1 MILSRKAQTITESA
15 TLAISSKAKKMKSE
29 GIDVVDFG
37 VGEPD
42 FDTPEHIKAA
52 AIDAIK
58 KGYTKYTPAT
68 GIPQLKQAIADKL
81 QQDNALSYKPSD
93 IVVSNGAKH
102 ALFNAFYA
110 ILNPGDEVLMPAPC
124 WVSYPELVKLADG
137 VPVMVSADESNAFKT
152 SADVLRKYINGRTK
166 AILINSPN
174 NPTGA
179 VYTEEEL
186 KAIADLA
193 CEYDLV
199 VVSDEIYEK
208 LIYDD
213 AKHVS
218 IASFNDDI
226 KARTIVINGVS
237 KTYAMTGW
245 RIGYSASNEE
255 IASIIGNVQSQ
266 ATSNPNS
273 IAQYAALAA
282 LQGTQQAVTIMV
294 EEFKK
299 RRDYICQ
306 RINGI
311 EGLSCVKP
319 AGAFYVMMNIS
330 QYTGQKINGCDIMGS
345 IDFAQ
350 MLLDKAHVA
359 VVPGEPFGDDRFVRL
374 SYATSIEQIEK
385 GLARIEQCLK

>member
-42 FDTPEHIKAA
+42 FDTPDHIKTA
-52 AIDAIK
+52 AIDAIN

-110 ILNPGDEVLMPAPC
+110 ILNPGDEVIMPAPC

-174 NPTGA
+174 NPTGT

-186 KAIADLA
+186 RAIADLA
-193 CEYDLV
+193 CEYDLA

-213 AKHVS
+213 AEHVS
-218 IASFNDDI
+218 VASFNDDI

-245 RIGYSASNEE
+245 RIGYSASNGE

-282 LQGTQQAVTIMV
+282 LQGTQQPVTIMV

-306 RINGI
+306 HINGI
-311 EGLSCVKP
+311 EGLSCMKP

-350 MLLDKAHVA
+350 MLLDKVHVA

>member
-58 KGYTKYTPAT
+58 EGYTKYTPAT
-68 GIPQLKQAIADKL
+68 GIPQLKQAIANKL
-81 QQDNALSYKPSD
+81 QRDNALSYKPSD

-110 ILNPGDEVLMPAPC
+110 ILNPGDEVIMPAPC

-174 NPTGA
+174 NPTGT
-179 VYTEEEL
+179 VYAEEEL

-282 LQGTQQAVTIMV
+282 LQGTQQPVTIMV

-311 EGLSCVKP
+311 EGLSCMKP
-319 AGAFYVMMNIS
+319 TGAFYVMMNIS

-350 MLLDKAHVA
+350 MLLDKVHVA

>member
-1 MILSRKAQTITESA
+1 MVLSRKAQTISESA
-15 TLAISSKAKKMKSE
+15 TLAISAKAKKMKSE
-29 GIDVVDFG
+29 GIDIVDFG

-42 FDTPEHIKAA
+42 FDTPQHIKAA
-52 AIDAIK
+52 AIDAIN

-68 GIPQLKQAIADKL
+68 GIPELKKAIADKL
-81 QQDNALSYKPSD
+81 IYDNNISYEPSD

-110 ILNPGDEVLMPAPC
+110 ILNPGDEVVMPAPC

-137 VPVMVSADESNAFKT
+137 VPVMVPSDESTSFKVP
-152 SADVLRKYINGRTK
+152 AEILKKYINNRTK

-179 VYTEEEL
+179 VYTENEL
-186 KAIADLA
+186 RDIADLA
-193 CEYDLV
+193 CEYDLIV
-199 VVSDEIYEK
+199 VADEIYEK

-213 AKHVS
+213 TKHVS
-218 IASFNDDI
+218 IASFNDNI
-226 KARTIVINGVS
+226 KERTIVINGVS

-245 RIGYSASNEE
+245 RIGYSASSSKITN
-255 IASIIGNVQSQ
+255 IIGNVQSQ

-282 LQGTQQAVTIMV
+282 ITGTQQPVIEMV
-294 EEFKK
+294 QEFKK
-299 RRDYICQ
+299 RRDYIYN

-311 EGLSCVKP
+311 DGLSCVKP
-319 AGAFYVMMNIS
+319 SGAFYIMMNIS
-330 QYTGQKINGCDIMGS
+330 QYIGQNLNGYDIIGS
-345 IDFAQ
+345 VEFAQ

-359 VVPGEPFGDDRFVRL
+359 VVPGQPFGDDRFVRL
-374 SYATSIEQIEK
+374 SYAVSIEEIEK
-385 GLARIEQCLK
+385 GLERIERCLK

>member
-52 AIDAIK
+52 AIDAIN

-68 GIPQLKQAIADKL
+68 GIPQLKQAIVDKL
-81 QQDNALSYKPSD
+81 QKDNALSYKPSN

-179 VYTEEEL
+179 VYTGEEL
-186 KAIADLA
+186 RAIAELA

-199 VVSDEIYEK
+199 VVSDEVYEK

-213 AKHVS
+213 TEHVS

-282 LQGTQQAVTIMV
+282 LQGTQQPVTIMV

-299 RRDYICQ
+299 RRDYICR

-330 QYTGQKINGCDIMGS
+330 QYAGQKVNGCDIMGS
-345 IDFAQ
+345 VDFAQ
-350 MLLDKAHVA
+350 MLLDKAYVA

>member
-179 VYTEEEL
+179 VYAEDEL

-299 RRDYICQ
+299 RRDYIYQ
-306 RINGI
+306 HINGI

>member
-52 AIDAIK
+52 AIDAIN

-174 NPTGA
+174 NPTGT
-179 VYTEEEL
+179 VYAEEEL

-282 LQGTQQAVTIMV
+282 LQGTQQPVTIMV

-306 RINGI
+306 RINSI

-330 QYTGQKINGCDIMGS
+330 QYTGQKVNGCDIIGS
-345 IDFAQ
+345 VDFAQ

>member
-102 ALFNAFYA
+102 ALFNALYA

-179 VYTEEEL
+179 VYAEDEL

-299 RRDYICQ
+299 RRDYIYQ
-306 RINGI
+306 HINGI

-319 AGAFYVMMNIS
+319 AGAFYIMMNIS

>member
-299 RRDYICQ
+299 RRDYIYQ
-306 RINGI
+306 HINGI

>member
-1 MILSRKAQTITESA
+1 MILSRKAQAITESA
-15 TLAISSKAKKMKSE
+15 TLAISSKAKKMRAE

-52 AIDAIK
+52 AIEAIN

-81 QQDNALSYKPSD
+81 KNDNGLTYKPSQ

-102 ALFNAFYA
+102 ALFNALQA

-137 VPVMVSADESNAFKT
+137 VPIMVPSDETNAFKVSADQI
-152 SADVLRKYINGRTK
+152 RKYIGLHTK
-166 AILINSPN
+166 AILLNSPN

-179 VYTEEEL
+179 VYTREEL
-186 KAIADLA
+186 KAIADIA
-193 CEYDLV
+193 CEYDLMV
-199 VVSDEIYEK
+199 ISDEIYEK
-208 LIYDD
+208 LIYDGIQ
-213 AKHVS
+213 HVS

-226 KARTIVINGVS
+226 KDRTIVINGVS

-245 RIGYSASNEE
+245 RIGYSASNET
-255 IASIIGNVQSQ
+255 IAAIIGNVQSQ

-282 LQGTQQAVTIMV
+282 LQGPQQPVLDMV
-294 EEFKK
+294 VEFKK
-299 RRDYICQ
+299 RRDYICD
-306 RINGI
+306 RVNAIK
-311 EGLSCVKP
+311 GLSCLKP
-319 AGAFYVMMNIS
+319 MGAFYIMMNIS
-330 QYTGQKINGCDIMGS
+330 EYIGKKVAGYDIKGS
-345 IDFAQ
+345 VDFAQ
-350 MLLDKAHVA
+350 MLLDKAQVA
-359 VVPGEPFGDDRFVRL
+359 VVPGEPFGSDKSVRL

-385 GLARIEQCLK
+385 GLARIEQCLG